1 MKFNK
6 TKIIATIGPATYS
19 KEVLDELVSEGTN
32 VCRLN
37 FSHGSYEEYDQVIR
51 AIRDISKEKNIN
63 IGILADLQGPK
74 LRIGE
79 IEGGSIDLK
88 EGERIIITSKELKG
102 SNKKLYVNYPN
113 LSSELKENDPILIND
128 GKIRLRVQETHPEE
142 VTAIIE
148 QGGELTSK
156 KGVNLPNTGLSLPSL
171 TEKDLND
178 LDFALKNQI
187 EWIALSF
194 VRSSQDIKDLKSLI
208 SKKRKKAKV
217 IAKIE
222 KPQALDDIESII
234 KVADGIMVARGD
246 LGVEVP
252 LHSLPLI
259 QKRIV
264 AKSRIHSKPVIIAT
278 QMMESMMQN
287 LTPSRAEVNDVANAV
302 MDGADAVML
311 SGETSVGKYPVEV
324 IKTIYKIIDNAETY
338 EDLYYKMNV
347 LNLSSNRDISD
358 SICQNAIKLARDTK
372 AKAIVTMSFSGY
384 TGFKISSFRP
394 KANTF
399 VFTANRP
406 ILNMLSLLWGVRGF
420 YYNKFVSTDDTIN
433 DIMGKLENEGLIN
446 KDDLI
451 INIAS
456 MPIRGKGKSNMLKL
470 SRVE

>member
-1 MKFNK
+1 MNFNK

-19 KEVLDELVSEGTN
+19 RDVLDTLVSEGVN

-37 FSHGSYEEYDQVIR
+37 FSHGSHDEYGQVIKD
-51 AIRDISKEKNIN
+51 IREISKLKNIN

-79 IEGGSIDLK
+79 IEGGKIQLNN
-88 EGERIIITSKELKG
+88 GEQVIITPKEVKG
-102 SNKKLYVNYPN
+102 NSNKLYINYPN
-113 LSSELKENDPILIND
+113 LANEVQVKDKILIND
-128 GKIRLRVQETHPEE
+128 GKIRLIVKEINNQEII
-142 VTAIIE
+142 ALIE

-178 LDFALKNQI
+178 LDFALKNKI

-194 VRSSQDIKDLKSLI
+194 VRSADDIKDLRSRI
-208 SKKRKKAKV
+208 RKKRKMAKI

-222 KPQALDDIESII
+222 KPQALDDIEAII

-252 LHSLPLI
+252 LQNLPLL

-264 AKSRIHSKPVIIAT
+264 TKSRIHSKPVIIAT
-278 QMMESMMQN
+278 QMMESMMDSI
-287 LTPSRAEVNDVANAV
+287 TPSRAEVNDVANAV

-324 IKTIYKIIDNAETY
+324 IKTIYKIIENAETF
-338 EDLYYKMNV
+338 EDLYYKVNV
-347 LNLSSNRDISD
+347 LNTRNNRDISD
-358 SICQNAIKLARDTK
+358 SICQNAIKLARDTE
-372 AKAIVTMSFSGY
+372 ATAIVTMSFSGY
-384 TGFKISSFRP
+384 TGFKISSYRP

-433 DIMGKLENEGLIN
+433 DIMEKLEDEGLVN
-446 KDDLI
+446 KKDLI